1 MSYFSSK
8 VEDMQEPETW
18 RELLRGIISDGHEK
32 QRIADELG
40 ISPITL
46 TRWANRESDPRQQ
59 NLRLLLKALPQQR
72 EMLLEL
78 IPKEFDDFTA
88 AAIDDSTKEIPSA
101 FYARVF
107 IARGSTAEA
116 LRFWSICNL
125 ILQQALG
132 QLDPD
137 RLGMAVNVVRCMPPK
152 DGKIRSLRES
162 VGLGTPPWIGDL
174 EQKAMFL
181 GAESLAGYV
190 VTSCRPNTIQN
201 VEEEQSLIPAQRVE
215 YEKSA
220 AAYPILYSGRI
231 AGCFLVSSTQPN
243 YFLSQS
249 RLSLIQ
255 SYADLIALAFAPEE
269 FYDPQCIELRVIPL
283 HDVQRKQFANFRQRV
298 AQAMIKAAQKGQP
311 INNIQAEQLIWQQLE
326 EELLELSASTVE

>member
-1 MSYFSSK
+1 
-8 VEDMQEPETW
+8 MQEPETW

-59 NLRLLLKALPQQR
+59 NLRLLLKALPQHR

-152 DGKIRSLRES
+152 NGKVR
-162 VGLGTPPWIGDL
+162 
-174 EQKAMFL
+174 
-181 GAESLAGYV
+181 
-190 VTSCRPNTIQN
+190 
-201 VEEEQSLIPAQRVE
+201 
-215 YEKSA
+215 
-220 AAYPILYSGRI
+220 
-231 AGCFLVSSTQPN
+231 
-243 YFLSQS
+243 
-249 RLSLIQ
+249 
-255 SYADLIALAFAPEE
+255 
-269 FYDPQCIELRVIPL
+269 
-283 HDVQRKQFANFRQRV
+283 
-298 AQAMIKAAQKGQP
+298 
-311 INNIQAEQLIWQQLE
+311 
-326 EELLELSASTVE
+326 